1 MSLIAREKQRTQ
13 ILQSA
18 RQIVLADPRSKVSAA
33 VVAKQANI
41 ARTSLYEHFASMNDL
56 MGELL
61 LNELMDFR
69 IEVRKVL
76 SEESDL
82 SSTTQRWA
90 NLNLNYFSEGRH
102 ALVKALMPAALN
114 SKLKDEIRAQHIMLY
129 DELRIALARV
139 GYELSPIRFELITAV
154 LEAAAK
160 RIESSNTPD
169 QVRQE
174 AVSFIVKSLA

>member
-1 MSLIAREKQRTQ
+1 MSLAAKEKQRSQ

-18 RQIVLADPRSKVSAA
+18 RQIVLADPRRKLSADA
-33 VVAKQANI
+33 VAKQASM
-41 ARTSLYEHFASMNDL
+41 ARTSLYEHFSSMNDL

-114 SKLKDEIRAQHIMLY
+114 SNLKDEIRAQHIMLY
-129 DELRIALARV
+129 DELRIALART
-139 GYELSPIRFELITAV
+139 GYELSPIRFELVTAV